1 MYVCCEDRVI
11 GRQEIESLASCDVVG
26 EACVEECGRLTRWNT
41 EKMKNLHARSG
52 EVQVMFSTILGEL
65 NVGGRQTGLVNRS
78 QVYVCHDGKSFPCVG
93 RLTCCSR
100 GKEV

>member
-1 MYVCCEDRVI
+1 
-11 GRQEIESLASCDVVG
+11 
-26 EACVEECGRLTRWNT
+26 
-41 EKMKNLHARSG
+41 
-52 EVQVMFSTILGEL
+52 MFSTILGEL

-78 QVYVCHDGKSFPCVG
+78 QVYVCHDGKSFSCVV